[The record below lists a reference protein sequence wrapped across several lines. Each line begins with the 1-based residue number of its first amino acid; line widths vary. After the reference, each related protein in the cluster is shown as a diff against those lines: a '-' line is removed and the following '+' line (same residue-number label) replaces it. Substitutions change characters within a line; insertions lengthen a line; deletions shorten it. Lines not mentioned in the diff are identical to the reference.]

1 MNGISDVRLRLHSQE
16 LEADHARAATP
27 GDISRWGLF
36 WRRRHT
42 RKALLSMTGEQL
54 RDIGLSAQQARQE
67 GLKPFWRD

>member
-16 LEADHARAATP
+16 LETDYARAATL

-42 RKALLSMTGEQL
+42 RKALLNMTSEQL